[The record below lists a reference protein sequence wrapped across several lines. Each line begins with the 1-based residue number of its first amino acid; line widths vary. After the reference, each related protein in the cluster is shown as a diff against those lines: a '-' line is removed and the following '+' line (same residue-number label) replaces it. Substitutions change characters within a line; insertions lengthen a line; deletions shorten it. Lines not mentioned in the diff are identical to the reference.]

1 MKLKFDANLQYQLD
15 AIQCVTNLFEGQI
28 TSATGA
34 QTVLGSLAGTLPM
47 EISELGISNPPLLSE
62 TTLHQNLQ
70 TIQERNQL
78 AQSPA
83 LMGYEESN
91 KTAYPFPNFSV
102 EMETGTGKTYVYLR
116 TLFELNQKYGFKKF
130 IIVVP
135 SVAIREGVLSS
146 ITLMRDHFR
155 GLYNNIPFDHFVYS
169 SKDLSKVRQFT
180 TSNEIQIMIINI
192 QAFQKDAGDIE
203 NYSQLTEEQQKKLNV
218 IHQER
223 DQMTGRRP
231 IEFVQAARPIVIIDE
246 PQSVDTT
253 AKSRRAIKTLKPLFC
268 LRYSATHLNPY
279 NLLYKL
285 DPIRAYDMGL
295 VKQIEVASIQAEDNF
310 NQVYLRLDHIGYA
323 NKAKSPHAKVT
334 LHEDSKTGPKTKK
347 ITLKQGTDLSEQTN
361 RPGYEGYI
369 VTNICAESGMEHV
382 EFANGKMLELN
393 QEEGGMG
400 DDILKAQIRQTIE
413 EHFKKERKFK
423 DKGIKVL
430 SLFFIDKVDNYRS
443 YDDEGQP
450 QKGKLAQ
457 WFEACFQ
464 EISQKP
470 FYQGLLPYP
479 VEQLHD
485 GYFSVDKRRGKVV
498 GLKDT
503 NGSTLAD
510 SETYELIM
518 RDKERLLSSDEPLRF
533 IFSHSALKEGWDNP
547 NVFQICTLR
556 EMGTERERRQTLG
569 RGLRLPVNQD
579 GTRIFDETI
588 NKLTVIANES
598 FEDYAKGLQADMER
612 DLGEGFKFGRL
623 QPIAFTPIVDPATD
637 EPLGQDASKKLW
649 KTLIESGYLTAEGD
663 LTKKFNPEEK
673 GFSLTLP
680 EELAPLRAAI
690 TDEMKRYV
698 FKNRI
703 VNARD
708 RTTLK
713 YNKRIELN
721 PDFKALWDKIGHQTR
736 YSVEFQTTA
745 LIERASDKIAKME
758 LIQSVLLKVDK
769 TAVNIS
775 KAGVESTLVLE
786 SGLQKVQPHT
796 YLPDL
801 LAFLQRE
808 TELTRHTLVSILKQ
822 SNRLKDFTVNPQS
835 FMSETAKLINRALQ
849 EMLVDGIKYERLADQ
864 HYAMRLFEQKEI
876 ETYLS
881 RLYTVQSQDARTPY
895 DYVPYDSEVERDI
908 AQKLDTAENVKFF
921 CKLPQWFTIPTPLGT
936 YNPDWAI
943 VKEDDNKLYLVRETK
958 STPDRDQRR
967 DIENRKIDCGQA
979 HFNALGVNFKTA
991 TNIHEVLSI

>member
-15 AIQCVTNLFEGQI
+15 AIQSVTDLFEGQT
-28 TSATGA
+28 TSAMGD
-34 QTVLGSLAGTLPM
+34 QMRLGSFAGDLPM
-47 EISELGISNPPLLSE
+47 EINELGISNPNLLSE
-62 TTLHQNLQ
+62 TALHKNLQ
-70 TIQERNQL
+70 AIQERNL
-78 AQSPA
+78 LEQSPA

-155 GLYNNIPFDHFVYS
+155 GLYNNVPFDHFVYS

-203 NYSQLTEEQQKKLNV
+203 SYDQLTEEQQKKLNV

-223 DQMTGRRP
+223 DQMRGRP
-231 IEFVQAARPIVIIDE
+231 IEFVQAARPVVIIDE
-246 PQSVDTT
+246 PQSVDPT
-253 AKSRRAIKTLKPLFC
+253 AKSKRAIKTLKPLFC
-268 LRYSATHLNPY
+268 LRYSATHKNPY

-295 VKQIEVASIQAEDNF
+295 VKQIEVASIQAADNF
-310 NQVYLRLDHIGYA
+310 NQVYLRIDQIGYA
-323 NKAKSPHAKVT
+323 GKAKTPHAKAT
-334 LHEDSKTGPKTKK
+334 LHEDSKTGPKAKK
-347 ITLKQGTDLSEQTN
+347 ITLKQGTDLSDQTN
-361 RPGYEGYI
+361 RPGYDGYI
-369 VTNICAESGMEHV
+369 VTNICAEPGLEHV
-382 EFANGKMLELN
+382 EFANGKMLELS

-400 DDILKAQIRQTIE
+400 DDVLKAQIRQTVE

-423 DKGIKVL
+423 NQGIKVL
-430 SLFFIDKVDNYRS
+430 SLFFVDKVNNYRS
-443 YDDEGQP
+443 YDDDGHP

-457 WFEACFQ
+457 WFEECFQ
-464 EISQKP
+464 EISQKSL
-470 FYQGLLPYP
+470 YKGLLPYSA
-479 VEQLHD
+479 EELHD
-485 GYFSVDKRRGKVV
+485 GYFSVDKKRGKVV
-498 GLKDT
+498 GLKDS
-503 NGSTLAD
+503 NGSTIAD
-510 SETYELIM
+510 GETYELIM
-518 RDKERLLSSDEPLRF
+518 KDKERLLSQDEPLRF

-547 NVFQICTLR
+547 NVFQICSLR

-598 FEDYAKGLQADMER
+598 FEDYAKGLQADMEA
-612 DLGEGFKFGRL
+612 DLGKDFKFGRL
-623 QPIAFTPIVDPATD
+623 QAIAFTPLIDPVTD
-637 EPLGQDASKKLW
+637 EPLGQHASKKLW
-649 KTLIESGYLTAEGD
+649 KTLIENGYLTAEGD
-663 LTKKFNPEEK
+663 LTEKFNPAEK
-673 GFSLTLP
+673 GFALELP
-680 EELAPLRAAI
+680 EELVPLRAAI
-690 TDEMKRYV
+690 TDEMQRYV

-703 VNARD
+703 VDARD

-721 PDFKALWDKIGHQTR
+721 PDFKALWDKICHQTR
-736 YSVEFQTTA
+736 YSVEFQTNK
-745 LIERASDKIAKME
+745 LIERAAEKIAKME
-758 LIQSVLLKVDK
+758 AIQPIRLQIDK
-769 TAVNIS
+769 TALGVS
-775 KAGVESTLVLE
+775 KAGVEGRLVLE
-786 SGLQKVQPHT
+786 TGSQEIQHHT
-796 YLPDL
+796 QLPDL

-808 TELTRHTLVSILKQ
+808 TELTRHTLVSILKT
-822 SNRLKDFTVNPQS
+822 SDRLKDFIINPQY
-835 FMSETAKLINRALQ
+835 FMTETAKLINRALQ
-849 EMLVDGIKYERLADQ
+849 EMLVDGIKYERIANQ
-864 HYAMRLFEQKEI
+864 HYAMRLFEQEEI

-881 RLYTVQSQDARTPY
+881 RLYTVQSKDERTPY
-895 DYVPYDSEVERDI
+895 DHVPFDSEVEREI
-908 AQKLDTAENVKFF
+908 AEKLDTDENVKFF
-921 CKLPQWFTIPTPLGT
+921 CKLPPWFTIPTPLGT

-958 STPDRDQRR
+958 STHDRDKRR

-991 TNIHEVLSI
+991 TDIREVLSV